1 MSTRHECFT
10 AVFDVVAAMLLAHFS
25 SSNIHFSRRMVVPL
39 FSEILLEGIG
49 PCRSLMNGPT
59 VIAHTVQTMVRR
71 VPIVHIPWCS
81 TSTLYRLMIYMGL
94 HFLIR
99 CIGNVFGCL
108 VVFLAVGAA
117 SRFRQI

>member
-10 AVFDVVAAMLLAHFS
+10 AIFDVVATMLLAHFS
-25 SSNIHFSRRMVVPL
+25 SSNIHFSRRMVIPL

-49 PCRSLMNGPT
+49 SNRSLMNGPT
-59 VIAHTVQTMVRR
+59 VVAHTVQTMVRL
-71 VPIVHIPWCS
+71 VPIVHIPRRS

-117 SRFRQI
+117 P